1 MDGALEHNSLLT
13 VKDVQKSFGGL
24 VAING
29 VSFALEEGQI
39 KSIIG
44 PNGAGKTTLLNL
56 IMGVYSAEAG
66 KISFNNHSIERLK
79 PHQIASLGVS
89 RTFQTIA
96 LFENM
101 SVIENVM
108 VGRHVRT
115 RSEFFSNSF
124 LLPGAKAE
132 EASIAQTAWEK
143 LDLVG
148 LKERGIE
155 AVTALTFAEQR
166 LLEVARALATDPKL
180 ILLDEPAAGLNMTE
194 IKMISQLVRKI
205 RDQGATVILVEHQ
218 MDLVMDISDEVLV
231 LNYGT
236 KIAEGKP
243 KEIQNN
249 QEVITAYL
257 GEKIEIAKD

>member
-1 MDGALEHNSLLT
+1 MNSALGPNSLLT
-13 VKDVQKSFGGL
+13 VEDVQKSFGGL
-24 VAING
+24 VAINRL
-29 VSFALEEGQI
+29 SFTLQEGKI

-56 IMGVYSAEAG
+56 IMGVYSAETG
-66 KISFNNHSIERLK
+66 RILFRNDPIDRLK

-124 LLPGAKAE
+124 LLPRARIE
-132 EASIAQTAWEK
+132 EAAITRMAWEK

-148 LKERGIE
+148 LKARGSE

-166 LLEVARALATDPKL
+166 SLEIARALATDPKL

-205 RDQGATVILVEHQ
+205 RDQGVTVILVEHQ
-218 MDLVMDISDEVLV
+218 MDLVMDISDEILV

-243 KEIQNN
+243 REIQNN

>member
-1 MDGALEHNSLLT
+1 VGHNSLLT
-13 VKDVQKSFGGL
+13 VEDVQKSFGGL
-24 VAING
+24 VAINRL
-29 VSFALEEGQI
+29 SFTLEEGQI

-56 IMGVYSAEAG
+56 IMGVYSPETG
-66 KISFNNHSIERLK
+66 NIVFDNHRIERLK
-79 PHQIASLGVS
+79 PYQIASLGIS

-124 LLPGAKAE
+124 LLRRARIE
-132 EASIAQTAWEK
+132 EAAIARIAWEK

-148 LKERGIE
+148 VKERGLE
-155 AVTALTFAEQR
+155 AATALTFAEQR
-166 LLEVARALATDPKL
+166 LLEIARALATDPRL

-194 IKMISQLVRKI
+194 IKMISHLVRRI
-205 RDQGATVILVEHQ
+205 RAQGVTVILVEHQ
-218 MDLVMDISDEVLV
+218 MDLVMDISDEILV

-243 KEIQNN
+243 DDIQNN

>member
-1 MDGALEHNSLLT
+1 LT
-13 VKDVQKSFGGL
+13 VEDVQKSFGGL
-24 VAING
+24 VAINRL
-29 VSFALEEGQI
+29 SFTLEEGQI

-56 IMGVYSAEAG
+56 IMGVYSPETG
-66 KISFNNHSIERLK
+66 NIVFDNHRIERLK
-79 PHQIASLGVS
+79 PYQIASLGIS

-124 LLPGAKAE
+124 LLRRARIE
-132 EASIAQTAWEK
+132 ETAIARIAWEK

-148 LKERGIE
+148 VKERGLE
-155 AVTALTFAEQR
+155 AATALTFAEQR
-166 LLEVARALATDPKL
+166 LLEIARALATDPRL

-194 IKMISQLVRKI
+194 IKMISQLVRNI
-205 RDQGATVILVEHQ
+205 RAQGVTVILVEHQ
-218 MDLVMDISDEVLV
+218 MDLVMDISDEILV

-243 KEIQNN
+243 GEIQNN

>member
-1 MDGALEHNSLLT
+1 MGHNSLLT
-13 VKDVQKSFGGL
+13 VEDVQKSFGGL
-24 VAING
+24 VAINRL
-29 VSFALEEGQI
+29 SFTLEEGQI

-56 IMGVYSAEAG
+56 IMGVYSPETG
-66 KISFNNHSIERLK
+66 NIVFDNHRIERLK
-79 PHQIASLGVS
+79 PYQIASLGIS

-124 LLPGAKAE
+124 LLRQARIE
-132 EASIAQTAWEK
+132 EAAIARIAWEK

-148 LKERGIE
+148 VKERGLE
-155 AVTALTFAEQR
+155 AATALTFAEQR
-166 LLEVARALATDPKL
+166 LLEIARALATDPKL

-194 IKMISQLVRKI
+194 IKMISHLVRRI
-205 RDQGATVILVEHQ
+205 RAQGVTVILVEHQ
-218 MDLVMDISDEVLV
+218 MDLVMDISDEILV

-243 KEIQNN
+243 DDIQNN

>member
-1 MDGALEHNSLLT
+1 LT
-13 VKDVQKSFGGL
+13 AEDVQKSFGGL
-24 VAING
+24 VAINRL
-29 VSFALEEGQI
+29 SFTLEEGQI

-56 IMGVYSAEAG
+56 IMGVYSPETG
-66 KISFNNHSIERLK
+66 NIVFDNHRIERLK
-79 PHQIASLGVS
+79 PYQIASLGIS

-124 LLPGAKAE
+124 LLRRARIE
-132 EASIAQTAWEK
+132 EAAIARIAWEK

-148 LKERGIE
+148 IKERGLE
-155 AVTALTFAEQR
+155 AATALTFAEQR
-166 LLEVARALATDPKL
+166 LLEIARALATDPRL

-194 IKMISQLVRKI
+194 IKMISHLVRRI
-205 RDQGATVILVEHQ
+205 RAQGVTVILVEHQ
-218 MDLVMDISDEVLV
+218 MDLVMDISDEILV

-243 KEIQNN
+243 DVIQNN

>member
-1 MDGALEHNSLLT
+1 MT
-13 VKDVQKSFGGL
+13 VEDVQKSFGGL
-24 VAING
+24 VAINRL
-29 VSFALEEGQI
+29 SFTLEEGQI

-56 IMGVYSAEAG
+56 IMGVYSPETG
-66 KISFNNHSIERLK
+66 NIVFDNHRIERLK
-79 PHQIASLGVS
+79 PYQIASLGIS

-124 LLPGAKAE
+124 LLRQARIE
-132 EASIAQTAWEK
+132 EAAIARIAWEK

-148 LKERGIE
+148 VKERGLE
-155 AVTALTFAEQR
+155 AATALTFAEQR
-166 LLEVARALATDPKL
+166 LLEIARALATDPKL

-194 IKMISQLVRKI
+194 IKMISHLVRRI
-205 RDQGATVILVEHQ
+205 RAQGVTVILVEHQ
-218 MDLVMDISDEVLV
+218 MDLVMDISDEILV

-243 KEIQNN
+243 DDIQNN

>member
-1 MDGALEHNSLLT
+1 VGHNSLLT
-13 VKDVQKSFGGL
+13 AEDVQKSFGGL
-24 VAING
+24 VAINRL
-29 VSFALEEGQI
+29 SFTLEEGQI

-56 IMGVYSAEAG
+56 IMGVYSPETG
-66 KISFNNHSIERLK
+66 NIVFDNHRIERLK
-79 PHQIASLGVS
+79 PYQIASLGIS

-124 LLPGAKAE
+124 LLRRARIE
-132 EASIAQTAWEK
+132 EAAIARIAWEK

-148 LKERGIE
+148 IKERGLE
-155 AVTALTFAEQR
+155 AATALTFAEQR
-166 LLEVARALATDPKL
+166 LLEIARALATDPRL

-194 IKMISQLVRKI
+194 IKMISHLVRRI
-205 RDQGATVILVEHQ
+205 RAQGVTVILVEHQ
-218 MDLVMDISDEVLV
+218 MDLVMDISDEILV

-243 KEIQNN
+243 DVIQNN

>member
-1 MDGALEHNSLLT
+1 VGHNSLLT
-13 VKDVQKSFGGL
+13 VEDVQKSFGGL
-24 VAING
+24 VAINRL
-29 VSFALEEGQI
+29 SFTLEEGQI

-56 IMGVYSAEAG
+56 IMGVYSPETG
-66 KISFNNHSIERLK
+66 NIVFDNHRIERLK
-79 PHQIASLGVS
+79 PYQIASLGIS

-124 LLPGAKAE
+124 LLRRARIE
-132 EASIAQTAWEK
+132 EAAIARIAWEK

-148 LKERGIE
+148 VKERGLE
-155 AVTALTFAEQR
+155 AATALTFAEQR
-166 LLEVARALATDPKL
+166 LLEIARALATDPRL

-194 IKMISQLVRKI
+194 IKMISHLVRRI
-205 RDQGATVILVEHQ
+205 RAQGVTVILVEHQ
-218 MDLVMDISDEVLV
+218 MDLVMDISDEILV

-243 KEIQNN
+243 DDIQNN
-249 QEVITAYL
+249 QKVITAYL

>member
-1 MDGALEHNSLLT
+1 MTAE
-13 VKDVQKSFGGL
+13 DVQKSFGGL
-24 VAING
+24 VAINRL
-29 VSFALEEGQI
+29 SFTLEEGQI

-56 IMGVYSAEAG
+56 IMGVYSPETG
-66 KISFNNHSIERLK
+66 NIVFDNHRIERLK
-79 PHQIASLGVS
+79 PYQIASLGIS

-124 LLPGAKAE
+124 LLRRARIE
-132 EASIAQTAWEK
+132 EAAIARIAWEK

-148 LKERGIE
+148 IKERGLE
-155 AVTALTFAEQR
+155 AATALTFAEQR
-166 LLEVARALATDPKL
+166 LLEIARALATDPRL

-194 IKMISQLVRKI
+194 IKMISHLVRRI
-205 RDQGATVILVEHQ
+205 RAQGVTVILVEHQ
-218 MDLVMDISDEVLV
+218 MDLVMDISDEILV

-243 KEIQNN
+243 DVIQNN

>member
-1 MDGALEHNSLLT
+1 MGHNSLLT
-13 VKDVQKSFGGL
+13 AEDVQKSFGGL
-24 VAING
+24 VAINRL
-29 VSFALEEGQI
+29 SFTLEEGQI

-56 IMGVYSAEAG
+56 IMGVYSPETG
-66 KISFNNHSIERLK
+66 NIVFDNHRIERLK
-79 PHQIASLGVS
+79 PYQIASLGIS

-124 LLPGAKAE
+124 LLRRARIE
-132 EASIAQTAWEK
+132 EAAIARIAWEK

-148 LKERGIE
+148 IKERGLE
-155 AVTALTFAEQR
+155 AATALTFAEQR
-166 LLEVARALATDPKL
+166 LLEIARALATDPRL

-194 IKMISQLVRKI
+194 IKMISHLVRRI
-205 RDQGATVILVEHQ
+205 RAQGVTVILVEHQ
-218 MDLVMDISDEVLV
+218 MDLVMDISDEILV

-243 KEIQNN
+243 DVIQNN

>member
-1 MDGALEHNSLLT
+1 MKSKLGYNSLLT
-13 VKDVQKSFGGL
+13 VEDVEKSFGGL
-24 VAING
+24 VAINH
-29 VSFALEEGQI
+29 VSFVLKEGQI

-56 IMGVYSAEAG
+56 IMGVYSPEAG
-66 KISFNNHSIERLK
+66 KIFFSTHRIEKLK
-79 PHQIASLGVS
+79 PHQIASLGIS

-101 SVIENVM
+101 SVVENVM

-124 LLPGAKAE
+124 LLRRARIEE
-132 EASIAQTAWEK
+132 EAIAQDAWEK
-143 LDLVG
+143 LALVG
-148 LKERGIE
+148 LKERGLE
-155 AVTALTFAEQR
+155 PVSALTFAEQR
-166 LLEVARALATDPKL
+166 LLEIARALATDPKI
-180 ILLDEPAAGLNMTE
+180 ILLDEPAAGLNATE
-194 IKMISQLVRKI
+194 IKMMSQLIQKI
-205 RDQGATVILVEHQ
+205 RAQGITVILVEHQ
-218 MDLVMDISDEVLV
+218 MGLVMDISDEISV

-243 KEIQNN
+243 NEIQNN
-249 QEVITAYL
+249 QEVIKAYL

>member
-1 MDGALEHNSLLT
+1 MGYNSLLT
-13 VKDVQKSFGGL
+13 VEDVEKSFGGL
-24 VAING
+24 VAINH
-29 VSFALEEGQI
+29 VSFALKEGQI

-56 IMGVYSAEAG
+56 IMGVYSPDG
-66 KISFNNHSIERLK
+66 GRIFFNTHRIEKLK
-79 PHQIASLGVS
+79 PHQIASLGIS

-101 SVIENVM
+101 SVVENVM

-115 RSEFFSNSF
+115 RSEFISNSF
-124 LLPGAKAE
+124 LFRRARTE
-132 EASIAQTAWEK
+132 EHAIAQIAWEK
-143 LDLVG
+143 LALVG
-148 LKERGIE
+148 LKERGLE
-155 AVTALTFAEQR
+155 PASALTFAEQR
-166 LLEVARALATDPKL
+166 LLEIARALATDPKL
-180 ILLDEPAAGLNMTE
+180 ILLDEPAAGLNTTE
-194 IKMISQLVRKI
+194 IKMISQLVQRI
-205 RDQGATVILVEHQ
+205 RAQSVTVILVEHQ
-218 MDLVMDISDEVLV
+218 MDLVMAISDEILV

-243 KEIQNN
+243 IEIQNS

>member
-1 MDGALEHNSLLT
+1 MGYNSLLT
-13 VKDVQKSFGGL
+13 VEDVEKSFGGL
-24 VAING
+24 VAINR
-29 VSFALEEGQI
+29 VTFTLEEQQI

-56 IMGVYSAEAG
+56 IVGVYSPGGG
-66 KISFNNHSIERLK
+66 KILFHNHQIEKLK
-79 PHQIASLGVS
+79 PHQIASLGIS

-101 SVIENVM
+101 SVVENVM

-124 LLPGAKAE
+124 LFRRARIE
-132 EASIAQTAWEK
+132 EAAIARIAWEK

-148 LKERGIE
+148 LKERGLE
-155 AVTALTFAEQR
+155 PVSALTFAEQR
-166 LLEVARALATDPKL
+166 LLEIARALATDPKV
-180 ILLDEPAAGLNMTE
+180 ILLDEPAAGLNATE
-194 IKMISQLVRKI
+194 IKMMSQLIQTI
-205 RDQGATVILVEHQ
+205 RGQGVTILLVEHQ
-218 MDLVMDISDEVLV
+218 MGLVMDISDEILV

-243 KEIQNN
+243 SEIQNN
-249 QEVITAYL
+249 LEVITAYL
-257 GEKIEIAKD
+257 GEKIEIDKD

>member
-1 MDGALEHNSLLT
+1 VGHNSLLT
-13 VKDVQKSFGGL
+13 VENVQKSFGGL
-24 VAING
+24 VAINRL
-29 VSFALEEGQI
+29 SFTLEEGQI

-56 IMGVYSAEAG
+56 IMGVYSPETG
-66 KISFNNHSIERLK
+66 NIVFDNHRIERLK
-79 PHQIASLGVS
+79 PYQIASLGIS

-124 LLPGAKAE
+124 LLRQARIE
-132 EASIAQTAWEK
+132 EAAIARIAWEK

-148 LKERGIE
+148 VKERGLE
-155 AVTALTFAEQR
+155 AATALTFAEQR
-166 LLEVARALATDPKL
+166 LLEIARALATDPKL

-194 IKMISQLVRKI
+194 IKMISQLVRNI
-205 RDQGATVILVEHQ
+205 RAQGVTVILVEHQ
-218 MDLVMDISDEVLV
+218 MDLVMDISDEILV

-243 KEIQNN
+243 DDIRNN

>member
-1 MDGALEHNSLLT
+1 MT
-13 VKDVQKSFGGL
+13 VEDVQKSFGGL
-24 VAING
+24 VAINRL
-29 VSFALEEGQI
+29 SFTLEEGQI

-56 IMGVYSAEAG
+56 IMGVYSPETG
-66 KISFNNHSIERLK
+66 NIVFDNHRIERLK
-79 PHQIASLGVS
+79 PYQIASLGIS

-124 LLPGAKAE
+124 LLRRARIE
-132 EASIAQTAWEK
+132 ETAIARIAWEK

-148 LKERGIE
+148 VKERGLE
-155 AVTALTFAEQR
+155 AATALTFAEQR
-166 LLEVARALATDPKL
+166 LLEIARALATDPRL

-194 IKMISQLVRKI
+194 IKMISQLVRNI
-205 RDQGATVILVEHQ
+205 RAQGVTVILVEHQ
-218 MDLVMDISDEVLV
+218 MDLVMDISDEILV

-243 KEIQNN
+243 GEIQNN

>member
-1 MDGALEHNSLLT
+1 LT
-13 VKDVQKSFGGL
+13 VEDVQKSFGGL
-24 VAING
+24 VAINRL
-29 VSFALEEGQI
+29 SFTLEEGQI

-56 IMGVYSAEAG
+56 IMGVYSPETG
-66 KISFNNHSIERLK
+66 NIVFDNHRIERLK
-79 PHQIASLGVS
+79 PYQIASLGIS

-124 LLPGAKAE
+124 LLRQARIE
-132 EASIAQTAWEK
+132 EAAIARIAWEK

-148 LKERGIE
+148 VKERGLE
-155 AVTALTFAEQR
+155 AATALTFAEQR
-166 LLEVARALATDPKL
+166 LLEIARALATDPKL

-194 IKMISQLVRKI
+194 IKMISHLVRRI
-205 RDQGATVILVEHQ
+205 RAQGVTVILVEHQ
-218 MDLVMDISDEVLV
+218 MDLVMDISDEILV

-243 KEIQNN
+243 DDIQNN

>member
-1 MDGALEHNSLLT
+1 LGHNTLLA
-13 VKDVQKSFGGL
+13 VENIQKNFGGL
-24 VAING
+24 NAINK
-29 VSFALEEGQI
+29 VSFTLEEGRI

-56 IMGVYSAEAG
+56 IMGVYSTEAG
-66 KISFNNHSIERLK
+66 KIVFQDHPIERLK
-79 PHQIASLGVS
+79 PHQIASLGIV

-101 SVIENVM
+101 TVLENVM

-115 RSEFFSNSF
+115 RSGFFSNSF
-124 LLPGAKAE
+124 LFPRAKLE
-132 EASIAQTAWEK
+132 EAEIARTAWEK
-143 LDLVG
+143 LELVG
-148 LKERGIE
+148 LRERGRE
-155 AVTALTFAEQR
+155 SASALTFAEQR
-166 LLEVARALATDPKL
+166 LLEIARAMASDPKL
-180 ILLDEPAAGLNMTE
+180 VLLDEPAAGLNKTE
-194 IKMISQLVRKI
+194 VKIISQLVRTI
-205 RDQGATVILVEHQ
+205 RGGGVTVILVEHQ
-218 MDLVMDISDEVLV
+218 MDLVMDISDEIVV

-257 GEKIEIAKD
+257 GEKIEVAEG

>member
-1 MDGALEHNSLLT
+1 MNGGVDNNSLLI
-13 VKDVQKSFGGL
+13 VEDVEKIFGGL
-24 VAING
+24 VAINHL
-29 VSFALEEGQI
+29 SFTIDEGQI

-56 IMGVYSAEAG
+56 IMGVYSPDRG
-66 KISFNNHSIERLK
+66 KILFDAHRIEKLK
-79 PHQIASLGVS
+79 PYQIASFGIS

-101 SVIENVM
+101 SVVENVM

-124 LLPGAKAE
+124 LFRRARTE
-132 EASIAQTAWEK
+132 ENAISKMAWEK

-148 LKERGIE
+148 LKERGWE
-155 AVTALTFAEQR
+155 PAPALTFAEQR
-166 LLEVARALATDPKL
+166 LLEIARALATDPKL
-180 ILLDEPAAGLNMTE
+180 LLLDEPAAGLNMTE
-194 IKMISQLVRKI
+194 IKMISQLVQKI
-205 RDQGATVILVEHQ
+205 RAQGVTVILVEHQ
-218 MDLVMDISDEVLV
+218 MDLVMDISDEILV

-243 KEIQNN
+243 REIQNN
-249 QEVITAYL
+249 PEVIRAYL
-257 GEKIEIAKD
+257 GEKIDIAKD

>member
-1 MDGALEHNSLLT
+1 MGHNSLLT
-13 VKDVQKSFGGL
+13 VEDVQKSFGGL
-24 VAING
+24 VAINRL
-29 VSFALEEGQI
+29 SFTLEEGQI

-56 IMGVYSAEAG
+56 IMGVYSPETG
-66 KISFNNHSIERLK
+66 NIVFDNHRIERLK
-79 PHQIASLGVS
+79 PYQIASLGIS

-124 LLPGAKAE
+124 LLRRARIE
-132 EASIAQTAWEK
+132 EAAIARIAWEK

-148 LKERGIE
+148 VKERGLE
-155 AVTALTFAEQR
+155 AATALTFAEQR
-166 LLEVARALATDPKL
+166 LLEIARALATDPRL

-194 IKMISQLVRKI
+194 IKMISHLVRRI
-205 RDQGATVILVEHQ
+205 RAQGVTVILVEHQ
-218 MDLVMDISDEVLV
+218 MDLVMDISDEILV

-243 KEIQNN
+243 DDIQNN